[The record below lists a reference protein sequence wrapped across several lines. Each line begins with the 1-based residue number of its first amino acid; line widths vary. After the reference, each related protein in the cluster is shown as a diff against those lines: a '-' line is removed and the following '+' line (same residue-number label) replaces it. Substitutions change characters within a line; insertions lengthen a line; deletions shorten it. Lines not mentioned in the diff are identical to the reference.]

1 MKFIFL
7 LLIPA
12 FATLFSCTKDK
23 RPNAHSDP
31 TNYIMN
37 SVTIPA
43 IDLNDQ
49 SHRQVVVDRET
60 GQYLGHVSTT
70 LLEDGKTIFA
80 SYPKGH
86 GRGPAIL
93 KRSDDGG
100 LTWSERLPVPDSWA
114 TSRETPTLKR
124 VVDAKGSK
132 RIIMWS
138 GLYPIRL
145 SDSEDDGKSW
155 SELKPVGDWG
165 GITVMGFTEALNT
178 GKGHYIAMFHD
189 DGRFIKGG
197 ENEFWGSPAGDRT
210 PEMTLY
216 STFSIDGG
224 LSWSYPNSVYA
235 DSSIHLC
242 EPGVIRSPD
251 GKQLAVLLRENKR
264 KNNSYVIFSDDEGKT
279 WSAPREVPL
288 ALTGDRHTGKY
299 APDGRLFISF
309 RIISPLDKREKRP
322 FETDW
327 GGWVGTYEDIVEGRE
342 GQHVVRLKENHNS
355 KSDWEYDTAYP
366 GVEVLPDGTFVA
378 TTYGH
383 WDAGEEPYILCVRF
397 TLEEIDQLAKTIQ
410 KK

>member
-1 MKFIFL
+1 MKSIFL
-7 LLIPA
+7 ILAL
-12 FATLFSCTKDK
+12 ATLYGCTKDNK
-23 RPNAHSDP
+23 PDVNSDLKHS
-31 TNYIMN
+31 IMN
-37 SVTIPA
+37 RVTIPA

-49 SHRQVVVDRET
+49 PVRQVIVDREP
-60 GQYLGHVSTT
+60 GQYLGHVSTI
-70 LLEDGKTIFA
+70 LLEDGKTIYA
-80 SYPKGH
+80 VYPKGH

-100 LTWSERLPVPDSWA
+100 LTWSGRLPVPDSWA

-124 VVDAKGSK
+124 VIDSQGTK
-132 RIIMWS
+132 RIITWS

-145 SDSEDDGKSW
+145 SVSEDDGKSW
-155 SELKPVGDWG
+155 SELEPVGDWG
-165 GITVMGFTEALNT
+165 GITVMGFTEALTT
-178 GKGHYIAMFHD
+178 GKGHYMAMFHD

-197 ENEFWGSPAGDRT
+197 EDEFWGSPAGERS
-210 PEMTLY
+210 PMMTLY
-216 STFSIDGG
+216 TTFSDDGG
-224 LSWSYPNSVYA
+224 LNWSYPNTIFA
-235 DSSIHLC
+235 DSTVHLC

-264 KNNSYVIFSDDEGKT
+264 KKNSFVIFSDDEGKT
-279 WSAPREVPL
+279 WSAPRELPL

-309 RIISPLDKREKRP
+309 RIISPLDSRENRP

-327 GGWVGTYEDIVEGRE
+327 GGWIGTYDDILQGRE
-342 GQHVVRLKENHNS
+342 GQYVVRLKENHNS

-366 GVEVLPDGTFVA
+366 GVEILPDGTFVA